1 MDVRSRS
8 EKHSKNIRLES
19 QSINHYLFFLSL
31 ILCLSFY
38 QAVMKN
44 FLNGL
49 CSLAG
54 GVGIEDDT
62 SEIIIFG
69 CFIKYLLLVL
79 K

>member
-1 MDVRSRS
+1 
-8 EKHSKNIRLES
+8 
-19 QSINHYLFFLSL
+19 
-31 ILCLSFY
+31 
-38 QAVMKN
+38 MKN